1 MKTFTPFECLAGGGR
16 LASTPLSMHSE
27 MMAIHSALSA
37 SSTLASSAVSSKKS
51 CSKLSSDSKRKTR
64 LRRDVIKSY
73 VEAVCKLSLL
83 EAPET
88 GSG

>member
-37 SSTLASSAVSSKKS
+37 SSTLASSAVSSKKIV
-51 CSKLSSDSKRKTR
+51 LQN
-64 LRRDVIKSY
+64 I
-73 VEAVCKLSLL
+73 
-83 EAPET
+83 
-88 GSG
+88 G